1 MGGLFKGPKTNT
13 STSNP
18 NADAAFNMARP
29 ILDYASNQGLQF
41 GQNAIDA
48 GVYSGPTFAGFTD
61 YQNQAQTGAGNYAT
75 NAANNANTINNLA
88 MNNLVNSG
96 DFAKG
101 FNQMYQMTQSPF
113 GAFNMGNK
121 LANSDM
127 ANNLVN
133 ASTRDIGRNLYE
145 NALPN
150 ANRGY
155 AATGNM
161 NSNRAGMQDALLMR
175 GAQDRAADVSSQI
188 RNQLFNQGVN
198 QYNTNF
204 NQGMNSLGAMSN
216 AFNNS
221 IANIGTGMNMDSQ
234 GINMLNKFGTLGQIN
249 NQGQMDADQKAFYD
263 QFNVPMSQLQQMM
276 QLASGNQGYGGS
288 TTGTSQQNP
297 SAMQNIGNV
306 IGIAS
311 SLATL
316 CWVARE
322 VYGPENPKWL
332 EFREYM
338 IERAPWWLNRLYWRF
353 GQRFAAFIKDKPRIK
368 KFLQKIMDKLVE
380 A

>member
-1 MGGLFKGPKTNT
+1 MGSLFKGPKTTTTRND
-13 STSNP
+13 P
-18 NADAAFNMARP
+18 NADAAFNMAQP
-29 ILDYASNQGLQF
+29 ILDYASNMGLNF
-41 GQNAIDA
+41 GKDAMDA

-61 YQNQAQTGAGNYAT
+61 YQNAAQTGAGNYADT
-75 NAANNANTINNLA
+75 ASSNANAVNAASLNNLA
-88 MNNLVNSG
+88 NTG
-96 DFAKG
+96 DFGQG
-101 FNQMYQMTQSPF
+101 FANMFAMTQNPF
-113 GAFNMGNK
+113 GAFDMGNQ

-127 ANNLVN
+127 ANNMIN

-161 NSNRAGMQDALLMR
+161 NSNRAGMQDAMLMR
-175 GAQDRAADVSSQI
+175 GAEDRAADVSADI
-188 RNQLFNQGVN
+188 RNSMFNQGVN

-204 NQGMNSLGAMSN
+204 GQGMNALGGMSN

-221 IANIGTGMNMDSQ
+221 IANLGTGMNMDSQ
-234 GINMLNKFGTLGQIN
+234 GINMLNKFGTLGQMN
-249 NQGQMDADQKAFYD
+249 DQGQMDADQKAFYD
-263 QFNVPMSQLQQMM
+263 QFNVPMNQLQQLM
-276 QLASGNQGYGGS
+276 QLASGNQGFGGS
-288 TTGTSQQNP
+288 TSGTSQENP
-297 SAMQNIGNV
+297 SMMQNIGNI

-311 SLATL
+311 MF

-338 IERAPWWLNRLYWRF
+338 VERAPWWLNRLYWKF
-353 GQRFAAFIKDKPRIK
+353 GQRFAAFISNKPRAK
-368 KFLQKIMDKLVE
+368 KFLEKIMDKLVE

>member
-48 GVYSGPTFAGFTD
+48 GVYQGPTFAGFTD
-61 YQNQAQTGAGNYAT
+61 YQNQAQTGAGNYAN
-75 NAANNANTINNLA
+75 NAANNASAVNQYSMQNLA
-88 MNNLVNSG
+88 NTG
-96 DFAKG
+96 DFGKG
-101 FNQMYQMTQSPF
+101 FTDMFKMTQNTF
-113 GAFNMGNK
+113 GAFNMGNQ

-127 ANNLVN
+127 ANNMIN

-145 NALPN
+145 NALPS

-155 AATGNM
+155 AQTGNM

-175 GAQDRAADVSSQI
+175 GAEDRAADVSSQI
-188 RNQLFNQGVN
+188 RNSLFNQGVN

-221 IANIGTGMNMDSQ
+221 IANLGTGMNMDSQ
-234 GINMLNKFGTLGQIN
+234 GINMLNKFGTLGQMQ

-288 TTGTSQQNP
+288 TSGTSQQNP
-297 SAMQNIGNV
+297 SMMQNIGNI

-311 SLATL
+311 MF

-338 IERAPWWLNRLYWRF
+338 VERAPWWLNRLYWKF
-353 GQRFAAFIKDKPRIK
+353 GQRFAAFISNKPKTK

>member
-29 ILDYASNQGLQF
+29 ILDYASNQGLNF
-41 GQNAIDA
+41 GQNAINA
-48 GVYSGPTFAGFTD
+48 GVYKGPIFAGFTD
-61 YQNQAQTGAGNYAT
+61 YQNQAQTGAGNYAN
-75 NAANNANTINNLA
+75 NAANNASAVNQYSMQNLA
-88 MNNLVNSG
+88 NTG
-96 DFAKG
+96 DFGKG
-101 FNQMYQMTQSPF
+101 FTDMFKMTQNPF
-113 GAFNMGNK
+113 GAFNMGNQ

-127 ANNLVN
+127 ANNMIN

-145 NALPN
+145 NALPS

-155 AATGNM
+155 AQTGNM

-175 GAQDRAADVSSQI
+175 GAEDRAADVSADI
-188 RNQLFNQGVN
+188 RNQMFNQGVN

-204 NQGMNSLGAMSN
+204 GQGMNALGGMSN

-221 IANIGTGMNMDSQ
+221 IANLGTGMNMDSQ
-234 GINMLNKFGTLGQIN
+234 GINMLNKFGTLGQMQ

-288 TTGTSQQNP
+288 TSGTSQENP
-297 SAMQNIGNV
+297 SMMQNIGNI

-311 SLATL
+311 MFS
-316 CWVARE
+316 
-322 VYGPENPKWL
+322 GG
-332 EFREYM
+332 M
-338 IERAPWWLNRLYWRF
+338 
-353 GQRFAAFIKDKPRIK
+353 
-368 KFLQKIMDKLVE
+368 
-380 A
+380 

>member
-41 GQNAIDA
+41 GQNAINS
-48 GVYSGPTFAGFTD
+48 GVYSGPTFANFTD

-75 NAANNANTINNLA
+75 NAANNANAVNQYSMQNLA
-88 MNNLVNSG
+88 NTG
-96 DFAKG
+96 DFGKG
-101 FNQMYQMTQSPF
+101 FTNMFAMTQNPF
-113 GAFNMGNK
+113 GAFNMGNQ

-127 ANNLVN
+127 ANNMIN

-175 GAQDRAADVSSQI
+175 GAEDRAADVSSQI
-188 RNQLFNQGVN
+188 KNQMFNQGVN

-204 NQGMNSLGAMSN
+204 GQGMSALGGMSN

-221 IANIGTGMNMDSQ
+221 IANLGTGMNMDSQ
-234 GINMLNKFGTLGQIN
+234 GINMLNQFGTLGQMN
-249 NQGQMDADQKAFYD
+249 NQSQMDADQKTFYD
-263 QFNVPMSQLQQMM
+263 QFNVPMNQLQQMM

-288 TTGTSQQNP
+288 TSGTSQQNSSP
-297 SAMQNIGNV
+297 MQTIGNI

-311 SLATL
+311 MF

-338 IERAPWWLNRLYWRF
+338 VERAPWWLNRLYWKF
-353 GQRFAAFIKDKPRIK
+353 GQRFAAFISNKPRTK

>member
-1 MGGLFKGPKTNT
+1 MGSLFKGPKTNT
-13 STSNP
+13 SRVDP
-18 NADAAFNMARP
+18 IADKTFEIARP
-29 ILDYASNQGLQF
+29 ILDFASGQGLKF
-41 GQNAIDA
+41 GQDAIDA
-48 GVYSGPTFAGFTD
+48 GVYKGPTFAGFTNF
-61 YQNQAQTGAGNYAT
+61 QNQAQTGAGNYAN

-113 GAFNMGNK
+113 GAFDMGNK

-133 ASTRDIGRNLYE
+133 ASTRDIARNLYE
-145 NALPN
+145 NALPS
-150 ANRGY
+150 ANRSY
-155 AATGNM
+155 AQTGNM

-234 GINMLNKFGTLGQIN
+234 GINMLNKFGTLAQLQ

-263 QFNVPMSQLQQMM
+263 QFNVPMNQLQQMM
-276 QLASGNQGYGGS
+276 QLASGNQGYSGS
-288 TTGTSQQNP
+288 TQGYSQENP
-297 SAMQNIGNV
+297 SAMQNIGNI

-332 EFREYM
+332 EFRKYI
-338 IERAPWWLNRLYWRF
+338 IERAPWWLKKLYIKF
-353 GQRFAAFIKDKPRIK
+353 GERFAAFIKDKPTIK
-368 KFLQKIMDKLVE
+368 KFLKKIMDKLVE

>member
-1 MGGLFKGPKTNT
+1 MGSLFKGPKTTTTRND
-13 STSNP
+13 P
-18 NADAAFNMARP
+18 KADAAFKMAQP
-29 ILDYASNQGLQF
+29 LLDYASNQGLNF

-48 GVYSGPTFAGFTD
+48 GVYSGPTFANFTD
-61 YQNQAQTGAGNYAT
+61 YQNAAQTGAGNYADT
-75 NAANNANTINNLA
+75 ASSNANAVNAASLNNLA
-88 MNNLVNSG
+88 NTG
-96 DFAKG
+96 DFGKG
-101 FNQMYQMTQSPF
+101 FANMFSMTQNPF
-113 GAFNMGNK
+113 GAFNMGNQ

-127 ANNLVN
+127 ANNMIN

-145 NALPN
+145 NALPS

-161 NSNRAGMQDALLMR
+161 NSNRAGMQDAMLMR
-175 GAQDRAADVSSQI
+175 GAEDRAADVSADI
-188 RNQLFNQGVN
+188 RNSMFNQGVN

-204 NQGMNSLGAMSN
+204 GQGMSALGGMSN

-221 IANIGTGMNMDSQ
+221 IANLGTGMNMDSQ
-234 GINMLNKFGTLGQIN
+234 GINMLNKFGTLGQMN

-263 QFNVPMSQLQQMM
+263 QFNVPMNQLQQMM
-276 QLASGNQGYGGS
+276 SLASGNQGYGGS
-288 TTGTSQQNP
+288 TSGTSQENP
-297 SAMQNIGNV
+297 STMQNIGNI

-311 SLATL
+311 MF

-338 IERAPWWLNRLYWRF
+338 VERAPWWLNKLYWKF
-353 GQRFAAFIKDKPRIK
+353 GQRFAAFISNKPRTK
-368 KFLQKIMDKLVE
+368 KFLEKIMDKLVE